1 MNMEPLTRYQRQII
15 FVLLVVLLSGL
26 VIKIIDRHRRAVDF
40 DIKGFLDGYKYTTNS
55 DTSGT
60 VVKATTNVFDEKV
73 PDRNNVKPGNRN
85 QKAMGFVEKIN
96 VNKVGAGQLQKLPGV
111 GPVLAQGI
119 VTYRDSV
126 GLFHSEEDLLKVN
139 GIGPKKLSRIAEY
152 IEF

>member
-1 MNMEPLTRYQRQII
+1 LNMEPLTGYQRQII

-55 DTSGT
+55 DTSEA

-73 PDRNNVKPGNRN
+73 HDRDNVKHGDRNKKNIYS
-85 QKAMGFVEKIN
+85 FEKIN
-96 VNKVGAGQLQKLPGV
+96 VNKVGAGQLQKLPGI

-119 VTYRDSV
+119 IAYRDSV